1 MKKSILSIFTCAIL
15 LASCSEAKKVDESG
29 SQGSP
34 KVEETKA
41 QTESIATKEEV
52 LLPEG
57 SEVEVEE
64 DLLPEGS
71 DVEGDTRYDSLSTE
85 TTASNCY
92 ITGYFIDLDIEYLTV
107 DFVTYELDEDS
118 KNTDYEMYDVVNDNP
133 KLRTFYVN
141 TEYLDCAH
149 SDSKSLADLIQVSKD
164 NPKTVFTLQ
173 TEDGVITELYINL
186 CSG

>member
-15 LASCSEAKKVDESG
+15 LASCSEAPKADKSRLQG
-29 SQGSP
+29 SQ

-41 QTESIATKEEV
+41 QTESIATKEEM
-52 LLPEG
+52 LLSEG
-57 SEVEVEE
+57 SEVEE

-71 DVEGDTRYDSLSTE
+71 AVEEDTRYDNLSTE
-85 TTASNCY
+85 TTASDCY
-92 ITGYFIDLDIEYLTV
+92 ITGYFIDMDIEYLTV

-118 KNTDYEMYDVVNDNP
+118 KNTDYEIYDVVNDNP

-149 SDSKSLADLIQVSKD
+149 SESKSLADLIKASKD

-173 TEDGVITELYINL
+173 TEAGVITELYIDV

>member
-1 MKKSILSIFTCAIL
+1 MKKSTLSIFTCAIL
-15 LASCSEAKKVDESG
+15 LASCSEAKKEDESG

-34 KVEETKA
+34 KVEEKKA
-41 QTESIATKEEV
+41 TAESIEAKEEE

-57 SEVEVEE
+57 SEIEE

-71 DVEGDTRYDSLSTE
+71 AVEGDTRYDNLSTE
-85 TTASNCY
+85 TTASDCY
-92 ITGYFIDLDIEYLTV
+92 ITGCFIDMDIEYLTV
-107 DFVTYELDEDS
+107 DFVTYELVEDS
-118 KNTDYEMYDVVNDNP
+118 KNTDSEIYDVVNDNP

-149 SDSKSLADLIQVSKD
+149 SESKSLADLIKASKD

-173 TEDGVITELYINL
+173 TEAGVITELYIDV